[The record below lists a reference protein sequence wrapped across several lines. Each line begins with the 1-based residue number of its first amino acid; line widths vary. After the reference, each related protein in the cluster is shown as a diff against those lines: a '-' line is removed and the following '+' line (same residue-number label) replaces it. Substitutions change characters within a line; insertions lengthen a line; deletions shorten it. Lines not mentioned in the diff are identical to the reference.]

1 MRVVLVIVK
10 ITHFCTERKEKRNG
24 YIALGINVRS
34 KTHKS
39 TVNYIEWVLLEITTI
54 FEDLVYFYK

>member
-10 ITHFCTERKEKRNG
+10 ITHFCTEKKDRQNG

-39 TVNYIEWVLLEITTI
+39 TVYYI
-54 FEDLVYFYK
+54 D